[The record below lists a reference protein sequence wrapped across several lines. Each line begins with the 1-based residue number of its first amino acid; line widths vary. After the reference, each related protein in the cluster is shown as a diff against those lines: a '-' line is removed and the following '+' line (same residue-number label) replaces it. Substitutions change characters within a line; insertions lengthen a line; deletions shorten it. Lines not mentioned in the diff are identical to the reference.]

1 MKTQNGHFS
10 PKLFRNLVGES
21 VMKGVTPCLL
31 LKEGTFQARSCT
43 SEYVSA
49 GYITYLND
57 VFKTLWIP
65 FSFAI
70 CDLNPLDSCFPV
82 LSKEM
87 SK

>member
-1 MKTQNGHFS
+1 
-10 PKLFRNLVGES
+10 
-21 VMKGVTPCLL
+21 MKGVTPCLL

-65 FSFAI
+65 SPFAI
-70 CDLNPLDSCFPV
+70 CDLNPC
-82 LSKEM
+82 
-87 SK
+87 

>member
-1 MKTQNGHFS
+1 
-10 PKLFRNLVGES
+10 
-21 VMKGVTPCLL
+21 MKGLTPCLL

-65 FSFAI
+65 FPFAI
-70 CDLNPLDSCFPV
+70 CDLNPC
-82 LSKEM
+82 
-87 SK
+87 